1 MQVPRYWR
9 MKQHLYRL
17 TAVEVMAEDS
27 PTAEAPVKT
36 ESASKQPIRSAEPM
50 PAKYAIVA

>member
-17 TAVEVMAEDS
+17 QGYTQEVEETVVE
-27 PTAEAPVKT
+27 
-36 ESASKQPIRSAEPM
+36 QPIEKIEQKVVVIEATQPKREHKIAT
-50 PAKYAIVA
+50 VA

>member
-17 TAVEVMAEDS
+17 QGYTQEVEETVVE
-27 PTAEAPVKT
+27 
-36 ESASKQPIRSAEPM
+36 QPIEKIEQKAVVIEATQPKREHKIAT
-50 PAKYAIVA
+50 VA